1 MRTEALGRLHPAA
14 RRRVLRYALGQIH
27 PDRHHIG
34 WDHIEALCALIL
46 ARGRPRRLHLPHRI
60 EAQVDALKVVVG
72 RSPRPLRRPAGD
84 APVFCCRI
92 EAAGVRAIPELGLT
106 VAAAIQDAPPLA
118 RGLSA
123 GQWSAF
129 FDMGAVSFPLVVRS
143 AAAGDRFRPL
153 GAGGTQK
160 VAKFFIDHKIP
171 RPLRPTYPVVE
182 SRGEIVWLAGLRI
195 GEGVGAPAGGQALA
209 MVFRPAA
216 APRAPAQ
223 STKEP
228 SE

>member
-1 MRTEALGRLHPAA
+1 
-14 RRRVLRYALGQIH
+14 
-27 PDRHHIG
+27 
-34 WDHIEALCALIL
+34 
-46 ARGRPRRLHLPHRI
+46 
-60 EAQVDALKVVVG
+60 
-72 RSPRPLRRPAGD
+72 
-84 APVFCCRI
+84 
-92 EAAGVRAIPELGLT
+92 
-106 VAAAIQDAPPLA
+106 
-118 RGLSA
+118 
-123 GQWSAF
+123 
-129 FDMGAVSFPLVVRS
+129 MGAVSFPLVVRS